1 MFEITSSPLAVLIDI
16 VVFGVALSDGGE
28 TEKKGE
34 TNGKLQNRT
43 SPLSVDSTGL
53 WLVSCGWSYASPLFN
68 VAL

>member
-1 MFEITSSPLAVLIDI
+1 M
-16 VVFGVALSDGGE
+16 ALSDGGE

-68 VAL
+68 VALWSTFLEGTDKIHMLALSTL